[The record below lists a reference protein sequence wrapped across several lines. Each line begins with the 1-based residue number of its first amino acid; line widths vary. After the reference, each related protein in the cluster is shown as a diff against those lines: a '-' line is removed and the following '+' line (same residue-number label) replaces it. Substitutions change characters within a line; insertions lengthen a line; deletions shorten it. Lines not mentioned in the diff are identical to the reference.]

1 MLPCY
6 GHSLRP
12 YRPDHPRWLPS
23 VQKLPLSLS
32 LSVSLLTYFSKV
44 KCAVITWK
52 TLVISFLLNWTP
64 QTQILSLKHTQL
76 YTLSETPIHTHTPW
90 AWFTSQFWPQVSTS
104 LPVSWLNSVMLAE
117 FNRVPGLL
125 ELSEPSVMGALM
137 RWPHKRC
144 DVIQ

>member
-1 MLPCY
+1 MGTAY
-6 GHSLRP
+6 
-12 YRPDHPRWLPS
+12 DHIALITLDDYHLSRNCLS
-23 VQKLPLSLS
+23 LSLS

-52 TLVISFLLNWTP
+52 TLVISFLLNWTL